1 MVCFVALAPFL
12 VVGGVITAVLAT
24 GGVAVGRNAN
34 LLENFFK
41 LVSHQPVAEWSGEQ
55 ADVPKPP
62 PGHIW
67 VHRRSTTTY
76 LLYRVGLVK
85 VSVASAS
92 DRLPAALPTDLRR
105 RQDAQ
110 EKVTDADAAPTPR
123 QGWTNPFLA
132 MRLEDELLQEHKE
145 GKAEN
150 LIEGAPLHER
160 MADDGC

>member
-1 MVCFVALAPFL
+1 MVCFVALAPFF

-67 VHRRSTTTY
+67 VRRRSTTTY

-92 DRLPAALPTDLRR
+92 DRLRRCPQSCAVGRTRR
-105 RQDAQ
+105 RRSRMPMQR
-110 EKVTDADAAPTPR
+110 PR
-123 QGWTNPFLA
+123 P
-132 MRLEDELLQEHKE
+132 
-145 GKAEN
+145 GKAGPTRSSPCASKTSCSTKRARTS
-150 LIEGAPLHER
+150 IS
-160 MADDGC
+160 